1 MSASF
6 RFPNLV
12 GYRLETDSSE
22 LRADFT
28 ATPDYFIDTT
38 RQPVETTLGTAV
50 SGDTQTLRANLEA
63 LREQQVIYKL
73 TKEYLRR
80 VHDEK
85 QRDDLRLFQQV
96 KTIVGQW
103 YEQKLKLKGE
113 DDPIYK
119 RLVIY
124 DDPQPIVESI
134 NRGIIAHAAERERV
148 LPILNHYNPV
158 GTTAH
163 VFGHTSKKT
172 WPTKK
177 SHINLVVADTDTWEQ
192 IAAKTLEK
200 LPAVESYVKNAFLGF
215 AIPYIQ
221 GGKERE
227 YLPDYL
233 VRIRSENG
241 ETANL
246 ILEITGFNKDKEL
259 KRWAV
264 NERWLPAVNNMRQKL
279 GLAPWHFAEIT
290 DIDNIKPELERII
303 GGIVEALEEQA
314 AQRDWQ
320 QMQVHTLNA
329 LWNNE
334 EDEIWN
340 DL

>member
-1 MSASF
+1 
-6 RFPNLV
+6 
-12 GYRLETDSSE
+12 
-22 LRADFT
+22 
-28 ATPDYFIDTT
+28 
-38 RQPVETTLGTAV
+38 AV
-50 SGDTQTLRANLEA
+50 SGDTQTLRARLED
-63 LREQQVIYKL
+63 LRDQQVLYTL
-73 TKEYLRR
+73 TKEYLLR

-85 QRDDLRLFQQV
+85 QRHDLRLFQQV

-113 DDPIYK
+113 TDPLYK

-134 NRGIIAHAAERERV
+134 NRGIVAHAAETERV
-148 LPILNHYNPV
+148 LPILNHYNPL

-177 SHINLVVADTDTWEQ
+177 SHINLVVADTDAWEQ
-192 IAAKTLEK
+192 IAAKTLERI
-200 LPAVESYVKNAFLGF
+200 PAVESYVKNAFLGF

-233 VRIRSENG
+233 VRIRHANG

-264 NERWLPAVNNMRQKL
+264 RERWLPAVNNMRQKL

-290 DIDNIKPELERII
+290 DIDDIKPALERIV
-303 GGIVEALEEQA
+303 GDIVAEIDARAADTALMH
-314 AQRDWQ
+314 AQLHSLARIWD
-320 QMQVHTLNA
+320 
-329 LWNNE
+329 NE
-334 EDEIWN
+334 DDEIWN